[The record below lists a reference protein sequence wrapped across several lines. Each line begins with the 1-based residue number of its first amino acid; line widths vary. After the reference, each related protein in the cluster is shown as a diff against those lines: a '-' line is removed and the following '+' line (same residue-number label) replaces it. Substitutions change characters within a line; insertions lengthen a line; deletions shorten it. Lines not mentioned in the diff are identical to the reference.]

1 MNPDQIA
8 VPTQAS
14 FVEPILWNF
23 AAQKTSVFGVAALA
37 VVGMRQLQKRYAAP
51 RQLLFAIAKDP
62 AIFLVGK
69 SDVSGRGVDQ
79 RNANAQAVEENPRH
93 RADALQLL
101 LLHLQ
106 SLSDPA
112 P

>member
-1 MNPDQIA
+1 MDPDPIA

-14 FVEPILWNF
+14 FVEAILWNF
-23 AAQKTSVFGVAALA
+23 AAQKTPVFGVAALA

-62 AIFLVGK
+62 AILLVGK
-69 SDVSGRGVDQ
+69 SDVSGSGVDQ
-79 RNANAQAVEENPRH
+79 RNANAQAVKKNPRH
-93 RADALQLL
+93 RGDALQLL
-101 LLHLQ
+101 VRHFQ
-106 SLSDPA
+106 SLGDPA